1 MPSDLPPNFR
11 PGAFAGVVDDYVRYR
26 QPYPRAL
33 LSDLIARAAL
43 PPNPRLLD
51 LGCGPGRVALPIAGH
66 FAEIVG
72 VDPEPAMI
80 AAGEREAQGLGV
92 THIRWS
98 VARAE
103 DFAAPLASFDL
114 VTCGEAFHR
123 LDQPRVAAKVFAW
136 LKPSG
141 AFVTMGM
148 GGPARLSDATAA
160 MPHRERAWRRVVAQ
174 VVHAYVG
181 EPVQR
186 LHGTPN
192 PTPAE
197 GLADQEAVLRA
208 AGFDPVESFDFEA
221 PYEWS
226 LEALLGNLR
235 STSFLSRAA
244 LGERHAAFEAELAAA
259 LLAVDPPARFAET
272 VSSGYTLARKP
283 VA

>member
-1 MPSDLPPNFR
+1 MPDLPPNFR
-11 PGAFAGVVDDYVRYR
+11 PGAFAGVADDYVRYR
-26 QPYPRAL
+26 LPYPHAL
-33 LSDLIARAAL
+33 LDDLLARAGL

-51 LGCGPGRVALPIAGH
+51 LGCGTGRVSLPIAGH
-66 FAEIVG
+66 FAEVVG

-80 AAGEREAQGLGV
+80 AAGEREAQRLGV

-103 DFAAPLASFDL
+103 DFAAPLANFDL

-136 LKPSG
+136 LRRSG
-141 AFVTMGM
+141 AFVTLGM
-148 GGPARLSDATAA
+148 GGPGRVFDVTAA
-160 MPHRERAWRRVVAQ
+160 MSHRERAWRRAVAQ
-174 VVHAYVG
+174 VVRAYVG
-181 EPVQR
+181 EPVKR
-186 LHGTPN
+186 LHGAPN

-208 AGFDPVESFDFEA
+208 AGFDPVISYDFEA
-221 PYEWS
+221 PHEWS

-244 LGERHAAFEAELAAA
+244 LGERHAAFEAELSAA
-259 LLAVDPPARFAET
+259 LLAVDPSARYAET

-283 VA
+283 GP